1 MAAKDDSTRFLS
13 YYLTLPKTY
22 LAELS
27 LGSETDTLD
36 NTGRTLRELAVP
48 PLNEKM
54 LRDIETRFVG
64 EISQMPPLFSNV
76 QVNGRRGHEAARAG
90 ESLKLKLRTV
100 QVLSL
105 DIAQK
110 SSNVLHLRTTVRSGT
125 YIRSLARDV
134 AQAIGTCGHL
144 SALRRVAIGYFKV
157 SESPEISNAN
167 SVGSITQTLTDGE
180 GLYFLEE
187 LTIDWMTA
195 KSFYQGQKPLF
206 REKKPDGLYRIFFD
220 KNFLGIARLEN
231 QKLCVE
237 RIYPQMRI
245 EALLAQSKPLR

>member
-22 LAELS
+22 IAELS
-27 LGSETDTLD
+27 LGRETDTLD
-36 NTGRTLRELAVP
+36 NTGRTLRELTVP
-48 PLNEKM
+48 SLDEKM
-54 LRDIETRFVG
+54 FREIETRFVG
-64 EISQMPPLFSNV
+64 DISQMPPLFSNV
-76 QVNGRRGHEAARAG
+76 QVDGRRGHEAARAG
-90 ESLKLKLRTV
+90 ESLELKPRTV

-110 SSNVLHLRTTVRSGT
+110 SSNILHLRTVVRSGT

-134 AQAIGTCGHL
+134 AHAIGTCGHL
-144 SALRRVAIGYFKV
+144 SALRRVAIGRFTV
-157 SESPEISNAN
+157 PESTENSNAN
-167 SVGSITQTLTDGE
+167 PVGSITQTLTDAE

-187 LTIDWMTA
+187 LAIDWLTA
-195 KSFYQGQKPLF
+195 KNFYQGQKPLLQ
-206 REKKPDGLYRIFFD
+206 EKKPDGLYRIFFD
-220 KNFLGIARLEN
+220 KNFLGIARVEN

-237 RIYPQMRI
+237 RIYPQTRI